1 MIFSNDGDVL
11 YYDKV
16 KGLDNYIKRYVYGT
30 KVIKNTKRIE
40 YYNISSSFDIETT
53 SFYEGEE
60 KRAIMYEW
68 TFGINGLVII
78 GRYWNEFIDL
88 CNRISMIMGLN
99 EKKKLIVYIHNLS
112 FEFQFICKRFNWL
125 NVFATDDRK
134 PLYALCDIGI
144 EFRCSYLLSGF
155 SLAKV
160 GEHLQKYKISKLSG
174 EEFNYKLLR
183 NSKTVLSA
191 KEYQYCINDVRV
203 VMSYIQ
209 ELIEQYGNITKL
221 PLTKT
226 GFVREFVKKKCFHK
240 DVVGESNKPNNKK
253 LRYKYINLMANLTM
267 NESTYKL
274 AKRCFM
280 GGFTHASI
288 LNSGCVFEK
297 VHSYDFTSSYPYVMI
312 SNQFPMSEGEMVQVN
327 SKEEYEKYSLYYL
340 CAFDCEI
347 VGLENKVIY
356 EHYIPSSKC
365 FEKEDYIV
373 DNGRIISAKRI
384 KISLTNIDFDIVK
397 RFYTWKS
404 IRFSNFYIFRKEYLP
419 KEIILA
425 VLDLY
430 ESKTKL
436 KGVEDMEKEYNDKKE
451 MLNSC
456 YGMAVTDI
464 AKNQSTYCDD
474 MWQVKVADLETLL
487 ERYNKS
493 KSRFLYYWW
502 GIFIPAYARRNLFY
516 GINELKEDF
525 IYADTDSLKFTNLEN
540 HKHFFD
546 NYNKQVETR
555 LKEIMNKLGIDFNK
569 CKPKTIQGKEKLIG
583 VFDYEGMYDLFK
595 TLGAKR
601 YMYVKDNKLS
611 ITISGV
617 NKKNAVPYLIDT
629 YKTFDNIFNA
639 FNDGLVIPKNATGK
653 QIHTY
658 IDYEI
663 KGTLVDYQGNS
674 CEYDEFTST
683 HLEETEYSL
692 SISEDY
698 KRLLFGIKE
707 VKM

>member
-1 MIFSNDGDVL
+1 MNFSNDGDVL
-11 YYDKV
+11 YYDNV

-30 KVIKNTKRIE
+30 KVIKNTKQIE

-53 SFYEGEE
+53 SFYEGDE

-78 GRYWNEFIDL
+78 GRYWDEFIDL
-88 CNRISMIMGLN
+88 CNRISMILGLH
-99 EKKKLIVYIHNLS
+99 EKRKLIVYIHNLS
-112 FEFQFICKRFNWL
+112 FEFQFICRRFNWL
-125 NVFATDDRK
+125 SVFATDDRK
-134 PLYALCDIGI
+134 PLYALCDLGI

-174 EEFNYKLLR
+174 EEFNYKLIR
-183 NSKTVLSA
+183 NSKTKLTA

-240 DVVGESNKPNNKK
+240 DVVGEGNKKPNVKA
-253 LRYKYINLMANLTM
+253 RYKYLNLMANLTM
-267 NESTYKL
+267 DEKSYRL

-288 LNSGCVFEK
+288 LNSGCIFQN

-312 SNQFPMSEGEMVQVN
+312 SNQFPMSKGKMVTVN
-327 SKEEYEKYSLYYL
+327 SKKEYEKYSLYYL

-347 VGLENKVIY
+347 FELENKVMY

-373 DNGRIISAKRI
+373 DNGRIISARRI
-384 KISLTNIDFDIVK
+384 KISFTNIDFDIVK
-397 RFYTWKS
+397 RFYTWKA
-404 IRFSNFYIFRKEYLP
+404 IRFSNFYIFRKGYLP

-425 VLDLY
+425 ILDLY
-430 ESKTKL
+430 ETKTKL
-436 KGVEDMEKEYNDKKE
+436 KGVEEMEKEYNDKKE

-464 AKNQSTYCDD
+464 AKEQSTFQDD
-474 MWQVKVADLETLL
+474 VWQVKNTDIETLL

-493 KSRFLYYWW
+493 KSRFLFYWW

-516 GINELKEDF
+516 GIRELKEDF

-555 LKEIMNKLGIDFNK
+555 LKEVMNKLGIDFNK

-583 VFDYEGMYDLFK
+583 IFDYEGKYDLFK

-601 YMYVKDNKLS
+601 YMYVKDGKLN
-611 ITISGV
+611 ITVSGV
-617 NKKNAVPYLIDT
+617 NKKNAVPYLIDK

-663 KGTLVDYQGNS
+663 KGTIVDYQGNS
-674 CEYDEFTST
+674 CEYDELSCT

-698 KRLLFGIKE
+698 KRLLFGIRE

>member
-1 MIFSNDGDVL
+1 MNFSNDGDVIFYNEL
-11 YYDKV
+11 K
-16 KGLDNYIKRYVYGT
+16 DNDIIRYT
-30 KVIKNTKRIE
+30 TKAKVIKTPKKVSF
-40 YYNISSSFDIETT
+40 YNLSSSFDIETT
-53 SFYEGEE
+53 SFYEGDE

-78 GRYWNEFIDL
+78 GRYWDDFINL
-88 CNRISMIMGLN
+88 CYRLSMILGLS
-99 EKKKLIVYIHNLS
+99 EKKKLLVYIHNLA

-125 NVFATDDRK
+125 NIFATDERK
-134 PLYALCDIGI
+134 PLYALTDIGI

-160 GEHLQKYKISKLSG
+160 GEHLQKYKINKLSG

-183 NSKTVLSA
+183 NAKTKLSA
-191 KEYQYCINDVRV
+191 LEYQYCINDVRV

-209 ELIEQYGNITKL
+209 ELIETYGNITKL

-226 GFVREFVKKKCFHK
+226 GFVRDYVRKKCYYR
-240 DVVGESNKPNNKK
+240 DVFGKSKTKESIGGRCNYYK
-253 LRYKYINLMANLTM
+253 LMQFLTM
-267 NESTYKL
+267 DKNSYRL

-288 LNSGCVFEK
+288 LNSGYLFEN
-297 VHSYDFTSSYPYVMI
+297 VHSFDFTSSYPYVMI
-312 SNQFPMSEGEMVQVN
+312 SNKFPMSSGRIVQVN
-327 SKEEYEKYSLYYL
+327 SVADYKHYSKAYL

-347 VGLENKVIY
+347 FDLENSVIY
-356 EHYIPSSKC
+356 EHYIPVSKC
-365 FEKEDYIV
+365 YEKEGYIV
-373 DNGRIISAKRI
+373 DNGRLLSARRI

-397 RFYTWKS
+397 RFYHFSK
-404 IRFSNFYIFRKEYLP
+404 IRFSNFYIFKKGYLP

-430 ESKTKL
+430 ETKTKL
-436 KGVEDMEKEYNDKKE
+436 KGVDGFEKEYNDKKE

-456 YGMAVTDI
+456 YGMCVTDI
-464 AKNQSTYCDD
+464 AKEQSVFETGI
-474 MWQVKVADLETLL
+474 WKKKEQVLEYLL
-487 ERYNKS
+487 EKYNNS
-493 KSRFLYYWW
+493 KNRFLFYWW
-502 GIFIPAYARRNLFY
+502 GIFIPVYARRNLFY

-540 HKHFFD
+540 HKYFFD

-555 LKEIMNKLGIDFNK
+555 LKKVMNELGIDFNK
-569 CKPKTIQGKEKLIG
+569 CKPKTIKGEEKLIG
-583 VFDYEGMYDLFK
+583 VFDYEGKYDLFK

-611 ITISGV
+611 VTVSGI
-617 NKKNAVPYLIDT
+617 NKKSAVPYLLEK
-629 YKTFDNIFNA
+629 YKKFDEIFKA
-639 FNDGLVIPKNATGK
+639 FNDGLIIPKGATGK
-653 QIHTY
+653 QLHTY

-663 KGTLVDYQGNS
+663 KGTLIDYQGNS
-674 CEYDEFTST
+674 SEYDELSSI
-683 HLEETEYSL
+683 HLEEAEYSL

-698 KRLLFGIKE
+698 KKLLFGIKE
-707 VKM
+707 VKI